1 MQELAAQFD
10 VGERD
15 HRTEVGQPV
24 TSASRRQAALNGSP
38 AFSSPRPPAP
48 RPQAAPSKSSAK
60 PAAKA
65 GAPRSKPATRPA
77 AKGLAKAR
85 SSSAMSNGAHVS
97 DDVFPMSAAAMIP
110 FDDDDNG
117 SDDILGSF

>member
-1 MQELAAQFD
+1 MILASVQRGLAA
-10 VGERD
+10 G
-15 HRTEVGQPV
+15 
-24 TSASRRQAALNGSP
+24 AL
-38 AFSSPRPPAP
+38 ATLFALA
-48 RPQAAPSKSSAK
+48 AAPEAVAQPQRATTSKPAAK
-60 PAAKA
+60 PAAKSTT
-65 GAPRSKPATRPA
+65 PRSKPAARPA

-85 SSSAMSNGAHVS
+85 TSSAMSNGAHVS